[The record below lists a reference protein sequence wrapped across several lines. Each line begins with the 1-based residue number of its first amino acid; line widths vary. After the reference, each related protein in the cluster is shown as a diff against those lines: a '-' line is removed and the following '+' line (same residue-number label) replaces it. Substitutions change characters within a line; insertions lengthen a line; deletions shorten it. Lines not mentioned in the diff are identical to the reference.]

1 MNTKRIQDNNAIIQ
15 ACIDKVN
22 NLSIPEAVE
31 LPEYEG
37 EYIITPSVEQQTM
50 QTKNKAMN
58 NDVTILAIPYAEV
71 TNNTG
76 GKTVTI
82 G

>member
-1 MNTKRIQDNNAIIQ
+1 MNTKRIQDNNAVIQ

-22 NLSIPEAVE
+22 SIISSEE
-31 LPEYEG
+31 GKLPDYSG
-37 EYIITPSVEQQTM
+37 EYIITPSVEEQTM
-50 QTKNKAMN
+50 QTKNRTMT

-71 TNNTG
+71 SNSTG

>member
-1 MNTKRIQDNNAIIQ
+1 MNAKRIQDNNAVIQ

-22 NLSIPEAVE
+22 NLISAEDGR
-31 LPEYEG
+31 LPDYEG
-37 EYIITPSVEQQTM
+37 EYTIIPSVEEQTM
-50 QTKNKAMN
+50 QTKNKTMT
-58 NDVTILAIPYAEV
+58 NDVTIMAIPYAEV
-71 TNNTG
+71 SNSTG